1 MTLRTPLI
9 LNQTSGR
16 IEELAAGDTL
26 FGNYVEGFLGK
37 NLLINGEMSVFQRG
51 TLANRPDGEGY
62 TIDRWSFAS
71 LGTGTSNWGVGT
83 FTVSDSSPIL
93 PVPSPPRYWLGLNV
107 VAGTNT
113 AWLRQKIE
121 QVAVYHN
128 GKATLS
134 FWMRSGVAGKK
145 VGVRIIQDFGGG
157 TGASAA
163 VFVEG
168 TVFTLTT
175 SFQKYTYTFDVPSID
190 GKTLGSVPSGNDC
203 LQVLFDF
210 TSATGYGGQLAGQT
224 GLFEVAMVQFERGAV
239 ATDFERRPEAIELAL
254 CQRYYEKSYNLGTS
268 PGSGVNQGR
277 EAHASTGVSGTTC
290 WATVRFTQR
299 KRTTPAVVIYP
310 AFTTGGSPG
319 NVAQNDSSLTV
330 AAIENIG
337 SSGMQVAWGNTAGKF
352 GGWFHWTADAE
363 I

>member
-1 MTLRTPLI
+1 MATRIPLI
-9 LNQTSGR
+9 LNQTTAR
-16 IEELAAGDTL
+16 IEELAATDTL
-26 FGNYVEGFLGK
+26 PGSMIEGLLGK
-37 NLLINGEMSVFQRG
+37 NLLINGDMGIFQRG

-62 TIDRWSFAS
+62 TIDRWAFAS

-83 FTVSDSSPIL
+83 FTISDSSPIL
-93 PVPSPPRYWLGLNV
+93 PVPSPPRYWLGLNIA
-107 VAGTNT
+107 AGTNT

-121 QVAVYHN
+121 KVAVYSN

-168 TVFTLTT
+168 AVFTLTT
-175 SFQKYTYTFDVPSID
+175 SFQKYTYTFDVPSIA
-190 GKTLGSVPSGNDC
+190 GKTLGSAPSNNDC

-210 TSATGYGGQLAGQT
+210 TAATGYGGQLAGQT
-224 GLFEVAMVQFERGAV
+224 GLFEVTMVQFERGAV
-239 ATDFERRPEAIELAL
+239 ATDFERRPEALELML
-254 CQRYYEKSYNLGTS
+254 CQRYYQKSYPITTA
-268 PGSGVNQGR
+268 PGSSTNEGRYVWGNGLCTNQITRLVVPFKATMRTVPAVTVYG
-277 EAHASTGVSGTTC
+277 APSGAAGTISQSDGSNVSGV
-290 WATVRFTQR
+290 AEAIGQG
-299 KRTTPAVVIYP
+299 
-310 AFTTGGSPG
+310 AF
-319 NVAQNDSSLTV
+319 N
-330 AAIENIG
+330 AAWNNNNG
-337 SSGMQVAWGNTAGKF
+337 QW